1 VRLGMA
7 FGTTLA
13 RGSVVVTGRDAS
25 RAARTLKRA
34 VIAGLTS
41 TGVTCHDLELM
52 PLPVTR
58 FTVRNQRA
66 EGGVSFRSS
75 ARDPEIVEIRMFDSD
90 GTDLAEATQRKIDR
104 IFFREDF
111 RRPGHARLGELEFPP
126 HTVEQYGV
134 GLLGA
139 IDVEGIGR
147 ASLKVVVDY
156 GYGPASRIGPA
167 ILGRLGCDVLT
178 VNAFTDEHRPTL
190 LEKDLLRLRGRLA
203 EHVRRSRSDLGVLLE
218 PGGEIAHL
226 VDDRGREVGFDQAL
240 LAFAHHEAARGAA
253 VAVPVSTSLVCE
265 RLVKEAGGRLLWT
278 PTAWSALMSR
288 ASRPEVGFAGNS
300 DGALIFPRFM
310 PAPDALMTFCKT
322 LELVATAGCSLGE
335 LVDKLPPVHIARREV
350 RTPWQLKGAV
360 MRRIASLAVP
370 GRLMLLD
377 GVKVIQDDRWVLVI
391 PHPDEPLCRVWS
403 EAPTLAEAEEASERM
418 AARIA
423 AIVEDAA

>member
-1 VRLGMA
+1 
-7 FGTTLA
+7 
-13 RGSVVVTGRDAS
+13 
-25 RAARTLKRA
+25 
-34 VIAGLTS
+34 
-41 TGVTCHDLELM
+41 
-52 PLPVTR
+52 
-58 FTVRNQRA
+58 
-66 EGGVSFRSS
+66 
-75 ARDPEIVEIRMFDSD
+75 
-90 GTDLAEATQRKIDR
+90 
-104 IFFREDF
+104 
-111 RRPGHARLGELEFPP
+111 
-126 HTVEQYGV
+126 
-134 GLLGA
+134 
-139 IDVEGIGR
+139 
-147 ASLKVVVDY
+147 
-156 GYGPASRIGPA
+156 
-167 ILGRLGCDVLT
+167 VLT

-300 DGALIFPRFM
+300 DGALIFPQFM